1 MIRKL
6 READRRDFLRLSE
19 MFYSSS
25 AVLHALP
32 RTYHEGMFE
41 ELMRSDRYAEGY
53 VAELE
58 GAVIGYALL
67 AKTFSREAGGKVMW
81 LEEMYILP
89 EYRSHG
95 IGKAFFSAIEE
106 QAEREGF
113 ARIRLE
119 LEANNLRARALYE
132 RLGYRGLE
140 YKQMVKE
147 LRSEE

>member
-1 MIRKL
+1 
-6 READRRDFLRLSE
+6 
-19 MFYSSS
+19 
-25 AVLHALP
+25 
-32 RTYHEGMFE
+32 
-41 ELMRSDRYAEGY
+41 MRSDRYAEGY
-53 VAELE
+53 VAEQE

-119 LEANNLRARALYE
+119 LEANNMRARALYE
-132 RLGYRGLE
+132 RLGYRELE